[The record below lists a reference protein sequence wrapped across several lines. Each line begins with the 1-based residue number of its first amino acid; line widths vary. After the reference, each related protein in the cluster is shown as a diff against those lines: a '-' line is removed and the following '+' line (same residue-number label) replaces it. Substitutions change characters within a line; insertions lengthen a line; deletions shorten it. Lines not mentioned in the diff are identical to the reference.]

1 MSKTQLFDL
10 DGKIAFVSGASRG
23 IGEAIAKLLAQQGAH
38 VIVSSRKIDGCQH
51 VADAIIADGGKATA
65 IACHIGEMEQI
76 TGVFARI
83 REEFG
88 RLDILVNNAATNP
101 QFCNVLDTDLGAFQK
116 TVDVNIRGYF
126 FMSVEAGKLMREHG
140 GGSIINVASINGV
153 SPGVFAR
160 IREEFGRLDILVNN
174 AATNPQFCNV
184 LDTDLGAF
192 QKTVDVNI
200 RGYFFMSVEAGK
212 LMRENGGGSII
223 NVASINGVSPG
234 VFQGIYSVTKAAVI
248 NMTKV
253 FAKECAQFGIRCN
266 ALLPGLT
273 DTKFASALVKND
285 AILKQALTQIPL
297 KRVADPSEMA
307 GAVLYLASDASS
319 YTTGVSLNVDG
330 GFLS

>member
-38 VIVSSRKIDGCQH
+38 VIVSSRKLDGCQH
-51 VADAIIADGGKATA
+51 VADAIIAAGGKATA

-76 TGVFARI
+76 SQVFAGI
-83 REEFG
+83 REQFG

-126 FMSVEAGKLMREHG
+126 FHV
-140 GGSIINVASINGV
+140 GGSRQADARERRRQHHQRGV
-153 SPGVFAR
+153 DQR
-160 IREEFGRLDILVNN
+160 HL
-174 AATNPQFCNV
+174 
-184 LDTDLGAF
+184 
-192 QKTVDVNI
+192 
-200 RGYFFMSVEAGK
+200 AGD
-212 LMRENGGGSII
+212 
-223 NVASINGVSPG
+223 
-234 VFQGIYSVTKAAVI
+234 
-248 NMTKV
+248 
-253 FAKECAQFGIRCN
+253 
-266 ALLPGLT
+266 LPGHLLGDQGCGDQHDQGLRQGMRAVRHPLQRPAAGPDRHQVRLGT
-273 DTKFASALVKND
+273 GQERRHPEDRPGADS
-285 AILKQALTQIPL
+285 L

-319 YTTGVSLNVDG
+319 YTTGVALNVDG

>member
-1 MSKTQLFDL
+1 MSKTNLFDL

-38 VIVSSRKIDGCQH
+38 VIVSSRKIEGCQA

-76 TGVFARI
+76 QSVFAQI
-83 REEFG
+83 SEQFG

-101 QFCNVLDTDLGAFQK
+101 QFCNVLDTDLSAFQK

-126 FMSVEAGKLMREHG
+126 FMSIEAGKLMRKNG
-140 GGSIINVASINGV
+140 SGSIINVASINGV
-153 SPGVFAR
+153 SPG
-160 IREEFGRLDILVNN
+160 E
-174 AATNPQFCNV
+174 
-184 LDTDLGAF
+184 
-192 QKTVDVNI
+192 
-200 RGYFFMSVEAGK
+200 
-212 LMRENGGGSII
+212 
-223 NVASINGVSPG
+223 
-234 VFQGIYSVTKAAVI
+234 FQGIYSVTKAAVI

-285 AILKQALTQIPL
+285 SILNVALQRIPL

-307 GAVLYLASDASS
+307 GTVLYLASDASS
-319 YTTGVSLNVDG
+319 YTTGVALNVDG

>member
-1 MSKTQLFDL
+1 MVSNRKL
-10 DGKIAFVSGASRG
+10 DGF
-23 IGEAIAKLLAQQGAH
+23 
-38 VIVSSRKIDGCQH
+38 QH
-51 VADAIIADGGKATA
+51 VAGGKATATAIAIA

-76 TGVFARI
+76 SQVFASI
-83 REEFG
+83 KEQFG

-101 QFCNVLDTDLGAFQK
+101 QFCNVLDTDLSAFQK
-116 TVDVNIRGYF
+116 TVDV
-126 FMSVEAGKLMREHG
+126 S
-140 GGSIINVASINGV
+140 
-153 SPGVFAR
+153 
-160 IREEFGRLDILVNN
+160 
-174 AATNPQFCNV
+174 
-184 LDTDLGAF
+184 
-192 QKTVDVNI
+192 I

-234 VFQGIYSVTKAAVI
+234 IFQGTYSVTKAAVI

-273 DTKFASALVKND
+273 DTKFASALVKNE
-285 AILKQALTQIPL
+285 AILNTALQQIPL

>member
-1 MSKTQLFDL
+1 MSKTHLFDL

-38 VIVSSRKIDGCQH
+38 VIVSSRKIEGCQA
-51 VADAIIADGGKATA
+51 VADAIIAEGGQATA

-76 TGVFARI
+76 QSVFAEI
-83 REEFG
+83 REKFG

-101 QFCNVLDTDLGAFQK
+101 QFCNVLDTDLSAFQK
-116 TVDVNIRGYF
+116 TVDVNIRGYY
-126 FMSVEAGKLMREHG
+126 FMSIEGGKLMK
-140 GGSIINVASINGV
+140 
-153 SPGVFAR
+153 
-160 IREEFGRLDILVNN
+160 
-174 AATNPQFCNV
+174 Q
-184 LDTDLGAF
+184 
-192 QKTVDVNI
+192 
-200 RGYFFMSVEAGK
+200 
-212 LMRENGGGSII
+212 NGGGSII

-234 VFQGIYSVTKAAVI
+234 EFQGIYSVTKAAVI
-248 NMTKV
+248 SMTKV

-285 AILKQALTQIPL
+285 AILNVALQRIPL

-307 GAVLYLASDASS
+307 GTVLYLASDASS
-319 YTTGVSLNVDG
+319 YTTGVALNVDG

>member
-10 DGKIAFVSGASRG
+10 DGKIALVSGASRG

-38 VIVSSRKIDGCQH
+38 VIVSSRKLEGCQQ
-51 VADAIIADGGKATA
+51 VADAIVAEGGKATA

-76 TGVFARI
+76 TQVFTQI
-83 REEFG
+83 REQFG

-126 FMSVEAGKLMREHG
+126 FMSVEGGKLMREGG
-140 GGSIINVASINGV
+140 GGSIINVASINAI
-153 SPGVFAR
+153 SPGA
-160 IREEFGRLDILVNN
+160 
-174 AATNPQFCNV
+174 
-184 LDTDLGAF
+184 
-192 QKTVDVNI
+192 
-200 RGYFFMSVEAGK
+200 
-212 LMRENGGGSII
+212 
-223 NVASINGVSPG
+223 
-234 VFQGIYSVTKAAVI
+234 FQGIYSMTKAAVI

-273 DTKFASALVKND
+273 DTKFASALVKNES
-285 AILKQALTQIPL
+285 ILKMALQQIPL

-319 YTTGVSLNVDG
+319 YTTGVALNVDG